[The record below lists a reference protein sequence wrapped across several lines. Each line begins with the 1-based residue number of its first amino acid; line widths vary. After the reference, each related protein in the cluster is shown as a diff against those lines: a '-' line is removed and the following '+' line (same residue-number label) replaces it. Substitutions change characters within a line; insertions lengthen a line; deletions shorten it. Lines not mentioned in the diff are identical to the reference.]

1 MRLCLLGLALLAGLA
16 DMVAAPSPVVPEARR
31 EQHLHFTAQDREVG
45 RYQYVPV
52 AVPAG
57 TTRLTIAYAY
67 DKAGGA
73 NVVDLGL
80 FEPGPL
86 DLGTPAQR
94 GWSGG
99 VASEIFVGTSAASP
113 GYWPGP
119 LPAGEWHVLL
129 GLYKVGP
136 AGVDVTLTAETSAF
150 ADPAPVPTLAP
161 RPTGPLRSGPAWFSG
176 GVHLHTRHS
185 DGAFSTEEVCRR
197 AREAGHD
204 FVVITDHNNTTHQL
218 DPVDVPGLLRLV
230 GEEVTTPG
238 GHASVFGIGGWRDQ
252 VDFRLIAGDERIR
265 DLVRA
270 ANERGALFAINHP
283 RADCLGCSWEHNVS
297 AGVAAMEIS
306 AFAPA
311 ERAAAMALW
320 DSLLQRRRRIVGIG
334 SSDWHRPDHPIGAA
348 SVRVWAAELSEKAI
362 LDAIRAGRVVVMAD
376 GATPP
381 PELVVRSGSAEA
393 RIGDDLTVSRGAT
406 ATIEVTVP
414 RALARGR
421 VDLIQDGA
429 IVDSAPIA
437 SAPIRF
443 ERTVV
448 KDAYLRVHVHA
459 VDGSPVAVTN
469 PVYLE
474 VPGARGSRR

>member
-1 MRLCLLGLALLAGLA
+1 MRLSLLGLALAAGLA
-16 DMVAAPSPVVPEARR
+16 DGAVAPPSAPPEARR
-31 EQHLHFTAQDREVG
+31 ALRLHYTAQDREVG

-86 DLGTPAQR
+86 DLGTPAFR

-99 VASEIFVGTSAASP
+99 AASEITLGASAATP

-136 AGVDVTLTAETSAF
+136 AGVDITLTTETSAVPN
-150 ADPAPVPTLAP
+150 ATAVPTLAP
-161 RPTGPLRSGPAWFSG
+161 RPTGPLRAGPAWFSG
-176 GVHLHTRHS
+176 AVHLHTLHS
-185 DGAFSTEEVCRR
+185 DGELETAEVCRR

-218 DPVDVPGLLRLV
+218 DAVDVPGLLRIV

-238 GHASVFGIGGWRDQ
+238 GHASVLGIGGWRDQ

-270 ANERGALFAINHP
+270 ASERGALFAINHP
-283 RADCLGCSWEHNVS
+283 RAQCLGCSWEHNVS
-297 AGVAAMEIS
+297 AGVAAMEITG
-306 AFAPA
+306 AGAA

-320 DSLLQRRRRIVGIG
+320 DSLLQRRRRIVALG
-334 SSDWHRPDHPIGAA
+334 SSDWHRPDHPIGTA
-348 SVRVWAAELSEKAI
+348 SVRVWASELSEKAI
-362 LDAIRAGRVVVMAD
+362 LEAMRAGRVVVMAD

-381 PELVVRSGSAEA
+381 PELVVRSGNAEA
-393 RIGDDLTVSRGAT
+393 RVGDALPVMRGAT
-406 ATIEVTVP
+406 AVIEVTVP
-414 RALARGR
+414 RPLTRGR
-421 VDLIQDGA
+421 VDLVHDGA
-429 IVDSAPIA
+429 IVDSAAITTATPV
-437 SAPIRF
+437 RF
-443 ERTVV
+443 ERAVT
-448 KDAYLRVHVHA
+448 KDGYLRAHVHTA
-459 VDGSPVAVTN
+459 DRSLVAVTN
-469 PVYLE
+469 PVFLE
-474 VPGARGSRR
+474 VRAAR